1 MDKQV
6 IDKLLDM
13 LMDGKWHT
21 AKEITDKTRIE
32 ENKARLITS
41 FLREFQFIQ
50 EDKKTGRIRLSALT
64 KELFQK
70 LGKTD
75 PNSSYEEITA

>member
-1 MDKQV
+1 MDRQA
-6 IDKLLDM
+6 IDKLLDA

-21 AKEITDKTRIE
+21 AREIIDKTRIE
-32 ENKARLITS
+32 EHKLKLITS

-50 EDKKTGRIRLSALT
+50 EDKKTERIKLKTST
-64 KELFQK
+64 KELLEK